1 MGPFMH
7 FWYGWLD
14 KVFVGNALPAV
25 SKKVLTDQLVA
36 SPTMGLWYFV
46 GKIKV
51 IFSKHVSSET
61 AHSRGPFSL

>member
-1 MGPFMH
+1 MFVVGCSMGPFMH

-46 GKIKV
+46 GKM
-51 IFSKHVSSET
+51 IFLVHGKI
-61 AHSRGPFSL
+61 

>member
-1 MGPFMH
+1 MFAVGCSMGPFMH

-46 GKIKV
+46 GKTIN
-51 IFSKHVSSET
+51 
-61 AHSRGPFSL
+61 AH